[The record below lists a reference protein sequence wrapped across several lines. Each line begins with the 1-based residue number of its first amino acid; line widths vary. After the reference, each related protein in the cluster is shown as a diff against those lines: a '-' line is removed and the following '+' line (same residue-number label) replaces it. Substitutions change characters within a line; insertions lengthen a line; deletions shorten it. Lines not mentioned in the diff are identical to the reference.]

1 MCRYIW
7 WTTGRKGNDSV
18 FQHNNCLILAH
29 QPWKTDTRKKWRNP
43 GQQLAQWMTSRHHFP
58 NTNSYSSLAT
68 FRTENWSYIA
78 REKICRSHNSKRYET
93 CTEACGSAVLA
104 EFSCL
109 CILVPKSQCHP
120 AVLYLFIRL
129 AGCSINPEINHD
141 VYKLTQILGL
151 KKKDMIH
158 RKSHKTQSLDI
169 LDHIH
174 GMLV

>member
-93 CTEACGSAVLA
+93 CTEAWLGGLGRVFLSWQSFPVSASWVL
-104 EFSCL
+104 
-109 CILVPKSQCHP
+109 KSQR
-120 AVLYLFIRL
+120 IRL
-129 AGCSINPEINHD
+129 SLRSALL
-141 VYKLTQILGL
+141 VYWACRMFNKF
-151 KKKDMIH
+151 
-158 RKSHKTQSLDI
+158 RN
-169 LDHIH
+169 
-174 GMLV
+174 